1 MNKRGIK
8 MTYLEIREYKRTNS
22 TQRWGTP
29 VKINHED
36 DYSRDKFIKYIVNS
50 SFFFKKLGGKE
61 INKGFKQISI
71 NPNRLE
77 KTVFELKNK

>member
-1 MNKRGIK
+1 MNKIGIK

-50 SFFFKKLGGKE
+50 SFFL
-61 INKGFKQISI
+61 
-71 NPNRLE
+71 
-77 KTVFELKNK
+77 